1 MGEFMNLD
9 VGMLV
14 SRVSYSNDV
23 IFKIVSIDK
32 DVYYLKGINVR
43 LRADSNKAD
52 LVIVDDDES
61 NLYDDIDYIKQIK
74 EEIEL
79 DRDEYFYLPGK
90 VLHFDGDKSY
100 LDRCLNFYKEANVVA
115 YGIHIDESLL
125 PSKINNYLEE
135 LNPDIIVITG
145 HDSYYAKR
153 VARGDDELYQ
163 NTKNFIRSVKLAR
176 KYEKDPEKLVIIAG
190 ACQSNYE
197 ELIRAGANFASSPKR
212 INIHALDPAIIAIA
226 VAFSNRNEHIDLIG
240 ILSKTKYGSDG
251 LGGIMTSGM
260 MYTGYPRK

>member
-1 MGEFMNLD
+1 MDLK
-9 VGMLV
+9 VGSLV
-14 SRVSYSNDV
+14 TRISYNNDV
-23 IFKIVSIDK
+23 VFKIIRIED
-32 DVYYLKGINVR
+32 DIYYLKGLNIR
-43 LRADSNKAD
+43 LTADSLKND
-52 LVIVDDDES
+52 LCIVDNDELSLFDDVE
-61 NLYDDIDYIKQIK
+61 YINQLK
-74 EEIEL
+74 EEISL

-100 LDRCLNFYKEANVVA
+100 LDRCLNFYKEANIVS
-115 YGIHIDESLL
+115 YGIHIEENLL
-125 PSKINNYLEE
+125 PSKIVNYLNE

-153 VARGDDELYQ
+153 KKLSEADLYQ
-163 NTKNFIRSVKLAR
+163 NTKNFIKSVQLAR

-190 ACQSNYE
+190 ACQSDYE
-197 ELIRAGANFASSPKR
+197 LLIKAGANFASSPKR

-240 ILSKTKYGSDG
+240 ILSKTKYGPDG
-251 LGGIMTSGM
+251 IGGIMTTGM

>member
-1 MGEFMNLD
+1 MQFD

-23 IFKIVSIDK
+23 IFKIINIDK
-32 DVYYLKGINVR
+32 DLYYLQGVNVR
-43 LRADSNKAD
+43 LKADSYSND
-52 LVIVDDDES
+52 LVLVEEDES
-61 NLYDDIDYIKQIK
+61 SLHDDLEYLKQIK
-74 EEIEL
+74 DEIDL

-100 LDRCLNFYKEANVVA
+100 LERCLKFYKEANVVA
-115 YGIHIDESLL
+115 YGIHIEESLL
-125 PSKINNYLEE
+125 PSKINNYLDE

-153 VARGDDELYQ
+153 KNIKDEQLYQ

-240 ILSKTKYGSDG
+240 ILSKTKYGSKG
-251 LGGIMTSGM
+251 IGGIMTSGM